1 MKTLISS
8 CLCIV
13 LFLFYEIMEVS
24 AQQSEMN
31 LSKEMSILERQIE
44 QDRRILSFTE
54 GREKYLC
61 LLEEK
66 RKEIDELLAGK
77 KRGNDN
83 LSEEV
88 NTLFYWSSYLSNY
101 INKFKLLNQPRIKEV
116 ADSIRIA
123 KRLPNALKANNI
135 AFGILKR
142 FDKVLRNEVIR
153 NRNGGSAEE
162 MWAKMDSVSTIIR
175 ALDGFGDRILIG
187 GEGGDAS
194 AVRYEYT
201 NW

>member
-8 CLCIV
+8 CLCMV

-88 NTLFYWSSYLSNY
+88 NTLFYWRSYLSNY
-101 INKFKLLNQPRIKEV
+101 INKFKLLDQPRIKEV

-194 AVRYEYT
+194 AVRY
-201 NW
+201 

>member
-88 NTLFYWSSYLSNY
+88 NTLFYWRSYLSNY
-101 INKFKLLNQPRIKEV
+101 INKFKLLDQPRIKEV

-135 AFGILKR
+135 AFGCPTI
-142 FDKVLRNEVIR
+142 
-153 NRNGGSAEE
+153 NGCPKAGP
-162 MWAKMDSVSTIIR
+162 KH
-175 ALDGFGDRILIG
+175 
-187 GEGGDAS
+187 
-194 AVRYEYT
+194 
-201 NW
+201 